1 MRHALK
7 DRLNVKKAARFAV
20 VINAMQIAAMA
31 GVFLYALLRG
41 PVEGRLV
48 ELAAIGFALLIV
60 SWGAILDI
68 REALNADKIVD
79 QAQMLEEAYGQLED
93 LNATLR
99 RQRHDFMN
107 HLQVVF
113 SLLELNDADEAMKY
127 VESVYG
133 DIKKTGS
140 VLKTAIP
147 AVNALIAAKRQD
159 CEERGIALETRIASG
174 WRDMP
179 VPGWEM
185 CRVLGNLIDNAR
197 DALAADAENPSK
209 RILLAIDETPGAF
222 NFRVSNNGPAIPPQ
236 LQRSIFQMGFTT
248 KSDGHGSGLSIVEEI
263 MERYGGDM
271 VMQEEMPEIN
281 WATMGRYM
289 YTVRLKTFEETLAF
303 IHFVQG

>member
-197 DALAADAENPSK
+197 DALLEDGSNADRHIALS
-209 RILLAIDETPGAF
+209 IDETPGAYS
-222 NFRVSNNGPAIPPQ
+222 FRVSNNGPAIPPQ

-263 MERYGGDM
+263 MARYGG
-271 VMQEEMPEIN
+271 EIRV
-281 WATMGRYM
+281 ASD
-289 YTVRLKTFEETLAF
+289 ESETAF
-303 IHFVQG
+303 SGSIPKRQPAAETDPGLNS